1 MNQQYT
7 QYAKS
12 FGTFTMPFIMLLLAM
27 ICVCN
32 ASVAHANK
40 VYLSPKIYN
49 VIWSDASIS
58 VYFNADETLCRKAYG
73 DDWKQKC
80 NVWLGKADTAPQ
92 GLETQGWPQGE
103 WIWQNSTT
111 LRFTPS
117 EPWTEGTTYGLD
129 LSQLSLPAR
138 VQLNNTKPSFYT
150 IPLSAQMGQAKV
162 WVDPSPKAEHGISFA
177 MRFSAPIDEN
187 TRLFLQENAWPKTQG
202 NSGLR
207 LTPGKWVWLD
217 DNTRAVVNARI
228 LTLPKEKSTVS
239 ITLPAIRPLWQ
250 EGNSWHFPKRDAVKD
265 VVVPGTASLFT
276 LEKAQ
281 LETWQNKALQMEQH
295 LVFRFSQRVE
305 AQDFL
310 KALTV
315 LELPLHRSE
324 ENVRPSNWQE
334 GKIDPE
340 ARQKARA
347 LQPEWVRLPDESND
361 VLRFRVNASAG
372 KYIVWNVAAGF
383 GPTNDQGVK
392 TPLAHGLEGV
402 EFVPLGKPRLQL
414 LQAGTVLM
422 QQSDI
427 AMVSEHLDSIRW
439 SAHRFM
445 DNALALPFLYS
456 LDETLSPEQR
466 NATAEVTR
474 GEIAVSSGGGKA
486 QGYGSAPVFSTLET
500 KNIFGFHE
508 KSQSIMPGLV
518 YLHLEGVKDGRVITT
533 SGRMLMHSS
542 MALVLK
548 ELPNEILEA
557 YVCDLDTA
565 KPLSNV
571 NVQVI
576 GYNGIPVAEVK
587 TDATGKAVLPNLS
600 ALQQEKRPVAV
611 VARRM
616 TDNKWNFM
624 GLNEPQTEDML
635 WLSLQDYQRYV
646 NLSNFAHINGKQSST
661 NTLNAFVFAQRGLF
675 RPGEDLHFGALLRAN
690 DWKLLPA
697 NMPLVASIQDE
708 VGRVVFEQEFKAQEN
723 IHSFTWN
730 IPSNAM
736 TGRYG
741 LRITTPDSPQDQS
754 YGLVLGSSSVR
765 VENFLPDTLRLTTS
779 LVQAQDAE
787 KKALSTK
794 GWIVTSHAASQ
805 GAAQVALQVQLD
817 TLFGQVAAGR
827 RVTSVMHLRPA
838 YLQFDGY
845 EEYTFQD
852 VSPYFTKG
860 TDPITRPL
868 KSTLTDAKG
877 QASIPLDFSQ
887 WRFGTLQCSINTEG
901 YEAGG
906 GRAVNYEKR
915 FLLSPMPFML
925 GFKTGE
931 GADNKNFILKDSA
944 AKLQFQAIDSQL
956 QNVNPG
962 ALIFSIARRHTVQS
976 LVSDALGQYTY
987 AETPVS
993 TEIAQSQQ
1001 MLSEQGNLT
1010 WNIPTQEVGEYI
1022 LTVKMAPTAE
1032 QNAQNGA
1039 TVLAQ
1044 VSYSIVGNDDLRPA
1058 LEQAR
1063 HLPKAHLH
1071 IKTDKEYYNGGE
1083 QAQIMVTAPYDGV
1096 ALISLERDSVAAHAW
1111 VKLPVG
1117 SSLHTLNIPKDFSGR
1132 AYVQVLMG
1140 RAAQSE
1146 NIFLQPQSV
1155 AVASIMVNTKQ
1166 KELPLQ
1172 ISAEK
1177 KALPG
1182 KALSWRIENT
1192 QGKPI
1197 KAVLFAV
1204 DEGILQL
1211 SRYNTPNPLYHL
1223 LLDRALEVRTAQL
1236 FDRFMP
1242 ESSKIMQRLS
1252 AFGGDGDEGNSFRA
1266 LLGSFQNPFK
1276 RKHEPP
1282 MTWWSGVVEIP
1293 AAGLDVEV
1301 PVPDYFN
1308 GTVRLMAVAHNE
1320 QGVGHGEARVIVQ
1333 DTQVLIPQTPTTV
1346 SLGDSFE
1353 GGLNIANTTD
1363 LPMTLR
1369 TSLSL
1374 DAAQSTTED
1383 MTLSHF
1389 AESVTLAPGEEKYL
1403 TFQGKV
1409 GNTPGVAMLRFSTED
1424 SHGVRRQRTYPMSV
1438 RPAVLPRHSQ
1448 HSFILNQSTQVH
1460 TRRQLLAYDAQS
1472 SLTLSPIPLPLL
1484 QSSLQYLHN
1493 YPYDCVEQSI
1503 SKAFPLALLKNAP
1516 LGDILSKS
1524 LVFLK
1529 GKGQEDT
1536 FEDAQNTLVSAFRP
1550 MRGVSLWTHWTE
1562 ISTLLTAYAADYVLT
1577 LQDAGLAVPPGMMPQ
1592 IFTALE
1598 RRINE
1603 SPSSV
1608 EDLRALAY
1616 ASWVLARAGY
1626 VVSKQ
1631 LELCENYIR
1640 RQELT
1645 GSDVYNSLMA
1655 GAYEALYMRS
1665 DAQRH
1670 LNKVLG
1676 EAPKQWKHGSEMF
1689 DTLAQHGLHAQVLA
1703 KHFPQEFQKN
1713 MGFLQE
1719 SLLEGL
1725 NKSHAT
1731 MGASMAALGLIHMVN
1746 AQAETTADLQGVELV
1761 CGMYEQDMP
1770 DTEPTAQLFRQFYTL
1785 DAPGCTRFDV
1795 RIPAGQKY
1803 FAHMGAYGFDTRM
1816 PTKAL
1821 EQGLVVKQ
1829 SLTLEDE
1836 TPFTSTLVQG
1846 QVLRVDVDVHLL
1858 KNTSSS
1864 VAVVSLLPGGFELVL
1879 DHKDDS
1885 SSSEDMSITR
1895 EDDRVIVFVEAG
1907 RKAQRVTYHMRAV
1920 TQGTFALPA
1929 VQAEGLFDTTLQS
1942 HTVGGRVHVVAP

>member
-1 MNQQYT
+1 MNLRC
-7 QYAKS
+7 AKIAKLQGI
-12 FGTFTMPFIMLLLAM
+12 FPVPFILLFLT
-27 ICVCN
+27 IVCVC
-32 ASVAHANK
+32 STSLAHANK
-40 VYLSPKIYN
+40 VYLTPRMYN
-49 VIWSDASIS
+49 VIWSDAS
-58 VYFNADETLCRKAYG
+58 VKVFFNADEALCRKNYG

-80 NVWLGKADTAPQ
+80 TTWLGKAGTAPQ
-92 GLETQGWPQGE
+92 GIETQGWPQGE
-103 WIWQNSTT
+103 WIWENSTT

-117 EPWTEGTTYGLD
+117 EFWTKNTTYTLD
-129 LSQLSLPAR
+129 LTQLPLPAR
-138 VQLNNTKPSFYT
+138 VQLSTTKPSFYT

-162 WVDPSPKAEHGISFA
+162 WIDPSPKAEHALSFA
-177 MRFSAPIDEN
+177 MRFSANIDET
-187 TRLFLQENAWPKTQG
+187 TRLSLQDNVWPKALG
-202 NSGLR
+202 DSGLR
-207 LTPGKWVWLD
+207 LGPGKWVWLD

-228 LTLPKEKSTVS
+228 LSLPEKKSNVSLTLPG
-239 ITLPAIRPLWQ
+239 IRPLWL
-250 EGNSWHFPKRDAVKD
+250 EGNSWHFPQRDAVKELT
-265 VVVPGTASLFT
+265 VPGTASLFT
-276 LEKAQ
+276 LENAK

-295 LVFRFSQRVE
+295 LVFRFSQRVK

-315 LELPLHRSE
+315 LELPVHRSK
-324 ENVRPSNWQE
+324 ENIKPSNWRE
-334 GKIDPE
+334 GKVGPDS
-340 ARQKARA
+340 RQKARA
-347 LQPEWVRLPDESND
+347 LQPEWVRLPDESDD
-361 VLRFRVNASAG
+361 VLRFRLNASPG
-372 KYIVWNVAAGF
+372 KYILWNVAAGF

-392 TPLAHGLEGV
+392 TPLAQGLEGV
-402 EFVPLGKPRLQL
+402 EFVPLGTSRLEF

-422 QQSDI
+422 QQSDV
-427 AMVSEHLDSIRW
+427 ALVSEHLDSIRW

-456 LDETLSPEQR
+456 LDETLSQEQR

-474 GEIAVSSGGGKA
+474 GEIMLSSSAGTT
-486 QGYGSAPVFSTLET
+486 QGYGSTPVFSTL
-500 KNIFGFHE
+500 KAKDIFGFHKE
-508 KSQSIMPGLV
+508 SQAVMPGLV
-518 YLHLEGVKDGRVITT
+518 YLHLEGIKDGRVITS
-533 SGRMLMHSS
+533 SGRMLMHSG

-548 ELPNEILEA
+548 TLPNENIEA
-557 YVCDLDTA
+557 YVGALDTA
-565 KPLSNV
+565 QPLADV
-571 NVQVI
+571 RVQVI
-576 GYNGIPVAEVK
+576 GYNGVPVAEVK
-587 TDATGKAVLPNLS
+587 TDAKGKAVLPDLS
-600 ALQQEKRPVAV
+600 ALHQEKRPVAV

-624 GLNEPQTEDML
+624 GLNEPYMEDML
-635 WLSLQDYQRYV
+635 WLSLQDYARYV

-675 RPGEDLHFGALLRAN
+675 RPGEALHFGALLRAN
-690 DWKLLPA
+690 DWKLLPSA
-697 NMPLVASIQDE
+697 MPLVASIQDE
-708 VGRVVFEQEFKAQEN
+708 VGRIVFEQEFKAQEN

-730 IPSNAM
+730 IPSNAL
-736 TGRYG
+736 TGRYS
-741 LRITTPDSPQDQS
+741 LHISTPAAAQDGHNM
-754 YGLVLGSSSVR
+754 GLVLGSSSVR
-765 VENFLPDTLRLTTS
+765 VENFLPDTLRLQTK
-779 LVQAQDAE
+779 LVQAQGAKQE
-787 KKALSTK
+787 ALSTK
-794 GWIVTSHAASQ
+794 GWLVTSSAASQ
-805 GAAQVALQVQLD
+805 EAADVALQVQLD

-827 RVTSVMHLRPA
+827 RITSVMHLRPA
-838 YLQFDGY
+838 YLHFDGY

-852 VSPYFTKG
+852 VSPYFSKG

-868 KSTLTDAKG
+868 KSTLTDVKG
-877 QASIPLDFSQ
+877 QALIPLDFSQ

-901 YEAGG
+901 YESGG
-906 GRAVNYEKR
+906 GRAVNFEKR

-956 QNVNPG
+956 NTVNPG
-962 ALIFSIARRHTVQS
+962 ALLFSIARRHTVQS

-987 AETPVS
+987 AETPLS
-993 TEIAQSQQ
+993 TEIAQSEQV
-1001 MLSEQGNLT
+1001 LSAQGDLT
-1010 WNIPTQEVGEYI
+1010 WNIPTQEVGDYV
-1022 LTVKMAPTAE
+1022 LTVKMAPEAG
-1032 QNAQNGA
+1032 QSMPSNA
-1039 TVLAQ
+1039 TVLAHI
-1044 VSYSIVGNDDLRPA
+1044 SYSIVGNDDLRPA
-1058 LEQAR
+1058 LQRAQ

-1071 IKTDKEYYNGGE
+1071 IKTDKTYYEGGE
-1083 QAQIMVTAPYDGV
+1083 NAQIMVTAPYDGV

-1117 SSLHTLNIPKDFSGR
+1117 SSLHTLPIPKDFSGR

-1155 AVASIMVNTKQ
+1155 AVASITVNTKQ
-1166 KELPLQ
+1166 RELPLQ
-1172 ISAEK
+1172 VSADK
-1177 KALPG
+1177 KVLPG
-1182 KALSWRIENT
+1182 KSLHWRIENT
-1192 QGKPI
+1192 QGEPI

-1236 FDRFMP
+1236 FDRLMP
-1242 ESSKIMQRLS
+1242 ESNKIMQRLS
-1252 AFGGDGDEGNSFRA
+1252 AFGGGGEEDASFRA

-1282 MTWWSGVVEIP
+1282 MTWWSGVVEVP

-1301 PVPDYFN
+1301 PIPEYFN
-1308 GTVRLMAVAHNE
+1308 GTVRLMAVAHNA

-1353 GGLNIANTTD
+1353 GGLSIANTTD
-1363 LPMTLR
+1363 APMTLR
-1369 TSLSL
+1369 TSLHL
-1374 DAAQSTTED
+1374 DAQSTTED
-1383 MTLSHF
+1383 VTLSHF
-1389 AESVTLAPGEEKYL
+1389 AEQITLAPHEEKYL
-1403 TFQGKV
+1403 SFQGKV
-1409 GNTPGVAMLRFSTED
+1409 GNTPGVAVLRFGTED
-1424 SHGVRRQRTYPMSV
+1424 AQGIRRERSYPISV
-1438 RPAVLPRHSQ
+1438 RPATLPRHSQ

-1460 TRRQLLAYDAQS
+1460 TRRNLLPYEAQS

-1493 YPYDCVEQSI
+1493 YPYDCVEQSV
-1503 SKAFPLALLKNAP
+1503 SKAFPLALLNKSPLNHMMSKN
-1516 LGDILSKS
+1516 LT
-1524 LVFLK
+1524 FLQ
-1529 GKGQEDT
+1529 GKNKEET
-1536 FEDAQNTLVSAFRP
+1536 LENAQNALVAAFRP
-1550 MRGVSLWTHWTE
+1550 MQGMSLWTHWTE

-1577 LQDAGLAVPPGMMPQ
+1577 LQDAGLSVPPGMMPQ
-1592 IFTALE
+1592 LFIALE
-1598 RRINE
+1598 KRINE
-1603 SPSSV
+1603 SPASV

-1640 RQELT
+1640 RHELA

-1655 GAYEALYMRS
+1655 GAYAALYMRS

-1670 LNKVLG
+1670 LDKVLG
-1676 EAPKQWKHGSEMF
+1676 EAPKQWRSSSEMF

-1713 MGFLQE
+1713 IPFLQE

-1725 NKSHAT
+1725 NKAHAT
-1731 MGASMAALGLIHMVN
+1731 MGASMAALGLIHMVDGD
-1746 AQAETTADLQGVELV
+1746 AEVTADLQGVELL
-1761 CGMYEQDMP
+1761 CGMYEQDIP
-1770 DTEPTAQLFRQFYTL
+1770 ATEPTAQLFRQFYTL

-1795 RIPAGQKY
+1795 QMPAGQKY
-1803 FAHMGAYGFDTRM
+1803 FAHMGAYGFDMRM

-1821 EQGLVVKQ
+1821 EQGLVVRQ
-1829 SLTLEDE
+1829 SITLEDE
-1836 TPFTSTLVQG
+1836 TPFNGTLLQG
-1846 QVLRVDVDVHLL
+1846 QVVRVDVDVHLL
-1858 KNTSSS
+1858 KNASSS

-1879 DHKDDS
+1879 DHKDDTS
-1885 SSSEDMSITR
+1885 SSKDISITR
-1895 EDDRVIVFVEAG
+1895 EDDRVICFVDAA
-1907 RKAQRVTYHMRAV
+1907 RKAKRITYHMRAV
-1920 TQGTFALPA
+1920 TQGSFALPA